1 MLSLVMKWA
10 MRKVAS
16 NGWRVHGGAISQLQ
30 CARDNGGGGGLA
42 EVQVR
47 RSRGCNSLLEPGY
60 YISIS

>member
-1 MLSLVMKWA
+1 MVVQYPNYSVQETM
-10 MRKVAS
+10 
-16 NGWRVHGGAISQLQ
+16 GE
-30 CARDNGGGGGLA
+30 GGGLA